1 MRYLSRTI
9 FAVFSAIWGDAALHL
24 RPVRPRPGKE
34 LQLRDELMR
43 VLEPTRAEPGCVRIH
58 LYESTREPLF
68 YFIHSEWIDERA
80 FDAHAELP
88 HIRRFL
94 GLVDDL
100 ITHPLQAVR
109 TKQIG

>member
-1 MRYLSRTI
+1 MLLYI
-9 FAVFSAIWGDAALHL
+9 FARFE
-24 RPVRPRPGKE
+24 PRPGKG

-88 HIRRFL
+88 PIRRFL